1 MRWPRS
7 EPPLTAQGHGARHR
21 PQGRR
26 RENPPSCSGAGP
38 TKQGGPALGRCL
50 CSARK
55 TPQAGSASFSLGHP
69 GTHPAPSCS
78 PRETWPHR
86 ATSQE
91 LRGVPCA
98 PPTPCPPPPRCRGRG
113 PHRPGAGLYPNV
125 RARRGGR
132 KNLTP
137 LQNGPKTPAE
147 NRRNGS
153 RSGAARAPVRQQ
165 RGIEQRAAHPPG
177 GPEAASA
184 AAPGCA
190 GVPGPRCAQ
199 NQPGRQVLPAA
210 ELARPTTRHRH
221 DKHRA
226 PGPGAHPRGSAGAP
240 GMSMG

>member
-7 EPPLTAQGHGARHR
+7 EPPLTAQGHRARHR

-38 TKQGGPALGRCL
+38 TKQWGPALGAL
-50 CSARK
+50 PVLSAK
-55 TPQAGSASFSLGHP
+55 NAAGRSASFSLGHP

-98 PPTPCPPPPRCRGRG
+98 PPHAMPLPPRCRGRG
-113 PHRPGAGLYPNV
+113 PRRPRAGLHPNV
-125 RARRGGR
+125 RARGGGR

-137 LQNGPKTPAE
+137 SQNGPKTPAE

-153 RSGAARAPVRQQ
+153 RSGATRAPVRQQ
-165 RGIEQRAAHPPG
+165 RGVEQRAAHPARGPG
-177 GPEAASA
+177 GRLGRGPGVCWGPR
-184 AAPGCA
+184 APGCA
-190 GVPGPRCAQ
+190 EPAGTASAPRRRAGS
-199 NQPGRQVLPAA
+199 PHDTTPA
-210 ELARPTTRHRH
+210 
-221 DKHRA
+221 
-226 PGPGAHPRGSAGAP
+226 
-240 GMSMG
+240 

>member
-78 PRETWPHR
+78 PRDTWPHR

-98 PPTPCPPPPRCRGRG
+98 PPTPCPPLPLQRARSTPAWSRALPQCPRTQRRQEKFNTIAERAKNTSRKPQERVTQRGRPGSCASAKGHRAKGCTPARGPGGRLGRG
-113 PHRPGAGLYPNV
+113 PGV
-125 RARRGGR
+125 CW
-132 KNLTP
+132 
-137 LQNGPKTPAE
+137 GP
-147 NRRNGS
+147 
-153 RSGAARAPVRQQ
+153 RAPVCAEPA
-165 RGIEQRAAHPPG
+165 GT
-177 GPEAASA
+177 ASA
-184 AAPGCA
+184 PRRRA
-190 GVPGPRCAQ
+190 GSPHDTT
-199 NQPGRQVLPAA
+199 PA
-210 ELARPTTRHRH
+210 
-221 DKHRA
+221 
-226 PGPGAHPRGSAGAP
+226 
-240 GMSMG
+240 